1 MNPAISCRLPCRA
14 MPKRER
20 RYWMLLAL
28 LCIANADAAIYQ
40 VTTTADSGVGSLRQ
54 AITDANATPAVADEI
69 HFAIP
74 GAGPHVINVLTQL
87 PFVTSTVTI
96 DGFTQAGASANT
108 LSPSEGGLNTVLKIS
123 LTGPGVANGLVL
135 NSPNSVVMTVQGLNI
150 YGCGICLRGDVAG
163 TSQIR
168 SFGNFICTN
177 IAGDVAANTSQS
189 TTGIRGVTQ
198 MVIGGELPWQRN
210 LISGCTGT
218 AVLIAGN
225 ADIRGNL
232 IGTDRT
238 GTIALG
244 NGSDNNW
251 PGLYIT
257 NVLATITIGGT
268 NTNAR
273 NIVSGNS
280 RSGIA
285 VNRTTGAGAYAST
298 RIVGNFIGTDWQGA
312 FPLPNGYTTV
322 AQARF
327 GGGIRI
333 SGGGITDTTPLI
345 IGGFLP
351 GEGNLIAFNNGSGIT
366 TSDVNPGASPGAAFE
381 SRGNVIHSNTFGG
394 ATNIDLGGF
403 GRSANDVGDL
413 DVGTNDVQNYP
424 EILSATEQG
433 GIATV
438 RYRVDTLAANAS
450 YPLRIDFYRALNN
463 GSSGRLLA
471 QDNYP
476 ASLATQIREFSFPLP
491 PNEFAMPITA
501 IASNAGRSSE
511 MAPVLDVLFD
521 TGFE

>member
-1 MNPAISCRLPCRA
+1 MVWLASFKLILRFLVVA
-14 MPKRER
+14 M
-20 RYWMLLAL
+20 
-28 LCIANADAAIYQ
+28 LCVASAKAAIYP
-40 VTTTADSGVGSLRQ
+40 VTTPADSGAGSLRH

-74 GAGPHVINVLTQL
+74 GVGPHVINVLTPL

-108 LSPSEGGLNTVLKIS
+108 LSPSEGGLNTVLQIS
-123 LTGPGVANGLVL
+123 LTGPGVTNALLLNSANG
-135 NSPNSVVMTVQGLNI
+135 VVMTVQGLNI
-150 YGCGICLRGDVAG
+150 YGCGICLRGSDVAG

-177 IAGDVAANTSQS
+177 ITGDAVANTLAT
-189 TTGIRGVTQ
+189 TTGIRGATP

-218 AVLIAGN
+218 AVLIAAN

-238 GTIALG
+238 GTQALG
-244 NGSDNNW
+244 NGSNNNW
-251 PGLYIT
+251 AGLYIT

-268 NTNAR
+268 SSNAR
-273 NIVSGNS
+273 NLLSGNS
-280 RSGIA
+280 RSGIG
-285 VNRTTGAGAYAST
+285 VNRTTGAGAYAGI
-298 RIVGNFIGTDWQGA
+298 RIFGNYIGTDWRGQA
-312 FPLPNGYTTV
+312 PVPNGYITV
-322 AQARF
+322 PQAGF

-351 GEGNLIAFNNGSGIT
+351 GEGNLIAFNNGSGIST
-366 TSDVNPGASPGAAFE
+366 GDVSPGISPGAAFE
-381 SRGNVIHSNTFGG
+381 SRGNAIHSNSFGG
-394 ATNIDLGGF
+394 ATNVDLGGF
-403 GRSANDVGDL
+403 GRTVNDAGDG
-413 DVGTNDVQNYP
+413 DTGTNDGQNYP

-438 RYRVDTLAANAS
+438 RYRVDTLVSNAS

-471 QDNYP
+471 QDSYP
-476 ASLATQIREFSFPLP
+476 AAQASQIREFSFALPL
-491 PNEFAMPITA
+491 NEAAMPITA
-501 IASNAGRSSE
+501 ISSNAGRSSE
-511 MAPVLDVLFD
+511 LAPVLDVLFD
-521 TGFE
+521 NGFE